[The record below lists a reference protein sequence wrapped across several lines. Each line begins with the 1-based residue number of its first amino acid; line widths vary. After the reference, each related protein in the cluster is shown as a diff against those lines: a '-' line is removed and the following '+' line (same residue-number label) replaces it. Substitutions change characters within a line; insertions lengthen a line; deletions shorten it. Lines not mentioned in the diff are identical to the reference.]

1 MYTVKVFLSVNREML
16 QDSGLCISLQEEEL
30 NNNNIDCILEEQNV
44 SSTVL
49 SVPSYYSVLLYGL
62 HWRHGGEK

>member
-44 SSTVL
+44 SSTVC
-49 SVPSYYSVLLYGL
+49 PLLL
-62 HWRHGGEK
+62 LCTTVWSALATWW